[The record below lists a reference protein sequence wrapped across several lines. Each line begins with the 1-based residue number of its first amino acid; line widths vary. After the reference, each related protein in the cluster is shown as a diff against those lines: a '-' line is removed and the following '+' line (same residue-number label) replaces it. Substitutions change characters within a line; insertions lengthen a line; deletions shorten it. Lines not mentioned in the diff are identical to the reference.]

1 MTEAENSLGY
11 EDFRENQ
18 TNMKGNFAE
27 IIASGTPVLVDF
39 YAEWCQP
46 CKIQSPILAEV
57 ARAMN
62 GRIRVIKIDVDKNP
76 AIAARYQVQGVP
88 TLALFQRGQL
98 VWQKSG
104 VTPAHELKQVF
115 DSFL

>member
-1 MTEAENSLGY
+1 
-11 EDFRENQ
+11 
-18 TNMKGNFAE
+18 MKGNFAE

-39 YAEWCQP
+39 YADWCQP
-46 CKIQSPILAEV
+46 CKMQSPILAEV

-88 TLALFQRGQL
+88 TLALFRDGQL
-98 VWQKSG
+98 VWQQSG
-104 VTPAHELKQVF
+104 VTPAHTLKQVIG
-115 DSFL
+115 SVLAK